1 MRESVFSKKNAS
13 LTLMSLARKRCGTT
27 CGTASPASFKFV
39 VGLLVTAID
48 TALHYATRTRTYRER
63 STQRNRAIETI
74 MVGA

>member
-48 TALHYATRTRTYRER
+48 TALHYATRTYRER